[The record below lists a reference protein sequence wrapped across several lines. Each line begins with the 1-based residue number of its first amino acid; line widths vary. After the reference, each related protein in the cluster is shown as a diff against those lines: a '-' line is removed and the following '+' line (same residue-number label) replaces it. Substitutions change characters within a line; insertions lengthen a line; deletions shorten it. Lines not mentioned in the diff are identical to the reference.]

1 MSPASNQGSS
11 GGISDEPRGIIE
23 TAIFKR
29 KGDLLMQKKIIALAV
44 AGLMSG
50 AAFAQSNVTVYGIAD
65 GYYAHY
71 STDGL
76 TANVS
81 NSGGLAGS
89 RLGFKGEEALGG
101 GLKAIFT
108 LEYGLNI
115 DDNSGVGT
123 TLARQQFVGLAGGF
137 GQVTF
142 GRQYAPGYA
151 ALVNNDP
158 FMGSTPSP
166 IASILQEGGGL
177 GGNTINSTSAA
188 RWNNA
193 IAYQSANFSG
203 LTLKGIYDF
212 GQTSEIK
219 VDGVSERDSRYGL
232 GANYANGPM
241 NLDVVYQNIENSTAI
256 SSPNTA
262 EWYFGASYNFG
273 AVKVLGS
280 YQTKNDKSTAN
291 KDNKAYD
298 IGVQIPMGAS
308 TIAVSYARLNPEGA
322 DNSSSAWGAAY
333 LYSLSKRTTLYATY
347 THVSNDNNANASPAN
362 LGVLKNGNSANLL
375 ATGINHSF

>member
-1 MSPASNQGSS
+1 
-11 GGISDEPRGIIE
+11 
-23 TAIFKR
+23 
-29 KGDLLMQKKIIALAV
+29 MQKKIIALAV
-44 AGLMSG
+44 AGLVSG

-71 STDGL
+71 STDGIK
-76 TANVS
+76 ANVS

-89 RLGFKGEEALGG
+89 RLGFKGEEALGN
-101 GLKAIFT
+101 GLKAVFT

-137 GQVTF
+137 GQVTL
-142 GRQYAPGYA
+142 GRQYAPGYG

-166 IASILQEGGGL
+166 IASLLQEGSGR

-193 IAYQSANFSG
+193 VAYQSNNLGG
-203 LTLKGIYDF
+203 LTLKAIYDF
-212 GQTSEIK
+212 GQTGEVK
-219 VDGVSERDSRYGL
+219 TAAVQRDSRYGL

-241 NLDVVYQNIENSTAI
+241 NVDLVYQNIENSTTIGAA
-256 SSPNTA
+256 NTA
-262 EWYFGASYNFG
+262 EWYIGGNYNFG
-273 AVKVLGS
+273 AVKLLAS
-280 YQTKNDKSTAN
+280 YQTKNDKSVAN
-291 KDNKAYD
+291 QDNKAYD

-308 TIAVSYARLNPEGA
+308 TIALSYANLNPEGA
-322 DNSSSAWGAAY
+322 DNSSKSWGAAY

-347 THVSNDNNANASPAN
+347 THVSNDKNANASPAN
-362 LGVLKNGNSANLL
+362 LGVAAAGNSANLL
-375 ATGINHSF
+375 ATGINHTF